1 MSMIINIK
9 DNQRHKD
16 NSMIFIIIL
25 FLIIIIMNYY
35 IFQNP
40 NDLRN
45 QEFKNDI
52 NIKLKNIVTDPTQA
66 DLIIVL
72 GGDGTMLDAI
82 HQLHHHQK
90 TFFGVNCGTL

>member
-1 MSMIINIK
+1 MISHIK
-9 DNQRHKD
+9 DNKRHKD
-16 NSMIFIIIL
+16 NSMISIIIL
-25 FLIIIIMNYY
+25 FPIAIIMNYY
-35 IFQNP
+35 IFQNS

-45 QEFKNDI
+45 KEFKNDI
-52 NIKLKNIVTDPTQA
+52 KTKLKNIVTDPTQA

-90 TFFGVNCGTL
+90 LFFGVNCGTL